1 MVKQHASPKVPLRP
15 RSGNEEAGAAGTPR
29 KAAELPF
36 DESWFEDGLSPARG
50 SLSYSQAL
58 KSPSPSPSPGPS
70 PSQSQDQSQIQSQS
84 QNQSQS
90 QSQSQSRNPADDL
103 LDRFDALRLG
113 TKDANQDDSVV
124 EVAPRAPA
132 PSPRQ
137 PSYPTPRPGP
147 LFGTKD
153 KKWRPMSSAQQKAV
167 NSVFVQPRTRPEH
180 HRSRPPPKS
189 GDDAFRVTGPQN
201 PIFADVKP
209 GVKMYSS
216 KDVFGSTTTTTN
228 KGYTPVG
235 GYGGEEF
242 YTDPK
247 KASEDLK
254 ALLEGGMDEEDEEK
268 PDENAN
274 DGSFEGLSVKLLP
287 HQVEG
292 VEWMKGRELG
302 PVKKGKV
309 PRGGILADDMGLG
322 KTLQSISLILTNQR
336 PDKGDKGWKKNFEDV
351 SQTTLVV
358 APLAL
363 IRQWEAEVKEKVAK
377 SHSMRVYVHHGPGRT
392 KSAKELASYDV
403 VVTTYQTLVSEH
415 GTSSSSEGGPKS
427 ACYGLHWWRVILD
440 EAHTIKN
447 RNAKATKACC
457 GLRSVFRWCLTGTP
471 MQNNLDELQSL
482 IHFLR
487 IQPYDDLREWRDQI
501 DKPMKG
507 GRGHL
512 ALRRLHSLLRCFMKR
527 RTKEILKEEGAL
539 NPGGKPS
546 KAGDDSGPGFKVTE
560 RKVVAVAA
568 EFSAEEKRFYDRVQQ
583 RADKTLEKML
593 RGKVNYANALVLLLR
608 LRQVCNH
615 PKLVEGKVE
624 KEADALGSV
633 AGKGGSQVSDA
644 AVDDLA
650 DMFAGASIETRNC
663 SICGYELAGEEV
675 KMGRER
681 CKDCFADLE
690 YFNNHGGEKRA
701 TKDKERRERRAEKE
715 KRREE
720 RRAKMQ
726 ARAKAEPAPKPAST
740 PASQPEHESEPEDS
754 PRAAKSK
761 RRNRNIVVDSDD
773 EDEEE
778 ESGSWLVPEDQ
789 RGSLHLGKA
798 GGSEDENCE
807 GGGDWIGSEDSE
819 HADETGY
826 GSALDSFVVPDE
838 KPGVG
843 GKEARHK
850 EEYDEFP
857 SLHELC
863 SQPAAADVSG
873 VTADTSGVT
882 EDDSGLTAD
891 DTTGVEGD
899 VSAGTAD
906 ETSGLTE
913 DDSAVTADDT
923 TGVEGDDS
931 AVTAADTT
939 GATDDASDTEMDTD
953 SDSDTSTDA
962 PSTPQ
967 VVASAKIRELTRIL
981 DGEARQHKFIVFSQF
996 TTMLDLVEPF
1006 LRTAGLKFSRYDG
1019 SMRNDEREESLRMLR
1034 GDEETRVLLCSLK
1047 CGSLGLNLTAAT
1059 RVVILEPFW
1068 NPVCATI
1075 THTSLFR
1082 AMALLTGGTVHRG
1095 AGHRPRPPP
1104 HAKDGRDRLQAHR
1117 QGDGRGAHPPAAGEE
1132 AAAGRAGHRRRHEEG
1147 GARPRHRGDARA
1159 VQARREHGLRGGV

>member
-15 RSGNEEAGAAGTPR
+15 RSGNEDGGAAAGTPR
-29 KAAELPF
+29 RTVELPF

-50 SLSYSQAL
+50 NLSYSQAL
-58 KSPSPSPSPGPS
+58 QSPSPSPGPS
-70 PSQSQDQSQIQSQS
+70 PSQSQSQSPNPNTSQSQSQSQS

-90 QSQSQSRNPADDL
+90 QTRNQADDL
-103 LDRFDALRLG
+103 LDRFDALRIRS
-113 TKDANQDDSVV
+113 TDANQDDSVV
-124 EVAPRAPA
+124 EIAPPAPA
-132 PSPRQ
+132 PAPRQ
-137 PSYPTPRPGP
+137 PTYPTPRPGP

-180 HRSRPPPKS
+180 HRSRPPPKNS
-189 GDDAFRVTGPQN
+189 ADDAFRVTGPKN

-209 GVKMYSS
+209 DVKMYSS
-216 KDVFGSTTTTTN
+216 RDVFGSTTN
-228 KGYTPVG
+228 KGYTPIG

-254 ALLEGGMDEEDEEK
+254 ALLEGGMDEHEDEK
-268 PDENAN
+268 PEESAN
-274 DGSFEGLSVKLLP
+274 DGTLEGLDVKLLP

-302 PVKKGKV
+302 PVKRGKV

-322 KTLQSISLILTNQR
+322 KTLQSISLILSNQR
-336 PDKGDKGWKKNFEDV
+336 PEKGDKAWKKNYEDV
-351 SQTTLVV
+351 SRTTLVV

-363 IRQWEAEVKEKVAK
+363 IRQWEAEVKEKVAR

-392 KSAKELASYDV
+392 KSSKELSSYDV

-546 KAGDDSGPGFKVTE
+546 KAGESSGPGFKVTE
-560 RKVVAVAA
+560 RKVVAIAA

-633 AGKGGSQVSDA
+633 SAKGGSQISDA

-650 DMFAGASIETRNC
+650 DMLAGASIETKNC
-663 SICGYELAGEEV
+663 SICGYELTGEEARL
-675 KMGRER
+675 GGER

-690 YFNNHGGEKRA
+690 YFNNHGGDKRA

-720 RRAKMQ
+720 RRA
-726 ARAKAEPAPKPAST
+726 RVKAEAKSVPAPEPASA
-740 PASQPEHESEPEDS
+740 PAPEPEHESEPEDS
-754 PRAAKSK
+754 FRSAKLK
-761 RRNRNIVVDSDD
+761 RRNRNIIVDSDD

-778 ESGSWLVPEDQ
+778 EAGSWLVPEGQ

-807 GGGDWIGSEDSE
+807 GGGDWIGSEDSL
-819 HADETGY
+819 HADETED

-838 KPGVG
+838 KPGRDQ
-843 GKEARHK
+843 KE
-850 EEYDEFP
+850 DNEFP

-863 SQPAAADVSG
+863 SQPLAADESG
-873 VTADTSGVT
+873 ITADTSGVT
-882 EDDSGLTAD
+882 EDDSALTAD

-899 VSAGTAD
+899 VSAVSAD
-906 ETSGLTE
+906 EKSRVAEVSHVSADDTSGLTE
-913 DDSAVTADDT
+913 DDSAVTADETSGVTDDSAVSADT
-923 TGVEGDDS
+923 TGAGENDDS

-953 SDSDTSTDA
+953 SDSDTSTDT
-962 PSTPQ
+962 PHTPQ
-967 VVASAKIRELTRIL
+967 VVASAKIRELNRIL
-981 DGEARQHKFIVFSQF
+981 DDEARQHKFIVFSQF

-1006 LRTAGLKFSRYDG
+1006 LQSAGLKFSRYDG

-1034 GDEETRVLLCSLK
+1034 GDAETRVLLCSLK

-1068 NPVCATI
+1068 NPVSFLPSPYSILLRNGVADKRNSSSRSRPSTAS
-1075 THTSLFR
+1075 TASRKRRTSSSTSSPSRRRSRSASSSFR
-1082 AMALLTGGTVHRG
+1082 RRSGCWRS
-1095 AGHRPRPPP
+1095 RPS
-1104 HAKDGRDRLQAHR
+1104 
-1117 QGDGRGAHPPAAGEE
+1117 
-1132 AAAGRAGHRRRHEEG
+1132 AAA
-1147 GARPRHRGDARA
+1147 
-1159 VQARREHGLRGGV
+1159 

>member
-15 RSGNEEAGAAGTPR
+15 RSGNEEGGAAGGTPKR
-29 KAAELPF
+29 AELPF
-36 DESWFEDGLSPARG
+36 DESWFEDGLSPSHG
-50 SLSYSQAL
+50 SQSYSQAL
-58 KSPSPSPSPGPS
+58 QSPSPIQSPG
-70 PSQSQDQSQIQSQS
+70 QSQS
-84 QNQSQS
+84 HS

-103 LDRFDALRLG
+103 LDRFDALRIG
-113 TKDANQDDSVV
+113 SKDANQDDSVV
-124 EVAPRAPA
+124 EIAPPA
-132 PSPRQ
+132 PGPRQ
-137 PSYPTPRPGP
+137 PSHPAPRPAN
-147 LFGTKD
+147 LFGSKD

-180 HRSRPPPKS
+180 HRSRPPPS
-189 GDDAFRVTGPQN
+189 NPDNAFRVTGPKN

-209 GVKMYSS
+209 DVKMYSS
-216 KDVFGSTTTTTN
+216 RDVFGSTTS

-254 ALLEGGMDEEDEEK
+254 ALLEGGMDEEDDEK

-274 DGSFEGLSVKLLP
+274 DGSLEGLNVKLLP

-302 PVKKGKV
+302 PVKRGKV

-336 PDKGDKGWKKNFEDV
+336 PERGDKGWKKNYEDV
-351 SQTTLVV
+351 AGTTLVV

-363 IRQWEAEVKEKVAK
+363 IRQWEAEVKEKVAG
-377 SHSMRVYVHHGPGRT
+377 SHGMRVYVHHGPGRT
-392 KSAKELASYDV
+392 KSAKELASYDI

-501 DKPMKG
+501 DKPMKS

-546 KAGDDSGPGFKVTE
+546 KAGESSGPGFKVTE

-624 KEADALGSV
+624 KEADALGAVS
-633 AGKGGSQVSDA
+633 GKGGGQVSDA

-675 KMGRER
+675 KMRRET

-690 YFNNHGGEKRA
+690 YFNNHGGDKKA
-701 TKDKERRERRAEKE
+701 TKEKERREKKE
-715 KRREE
+715 KRKEE
-720 RRAKMQ
+720 RRAKTK
-726 ARAKAEPAPKPAST
+726 AKPAPE
-740 PASQPEHESEPEDS
+740 PEHESEPEDS
-754 PRAAKSK
+754 PRAANSK
-761 RRNRNIVVDSDD
+761 RRNRNIIVDSDD

-778 ESGSWLVPEDQ
+778 EAGSWLVPEDE
-789 RGSLHLGKA
+789 RGSPHLGKA

-807 GGGDWIGSEDSE
+807 GGGDWIGSEDSV
-819 HADETGY
+819 HADETGD
-826 GSALDSFVVPDE
+826 GSTLDSFVVPDE
-838 KPGVG
+838 KRGEDG
-843 GKEARHK
+843 SKKGREG
-850 EEYDEFP
+850 DGEFP
-857 SLHELC
+857 SLQELC
-863 SQPAAADVSG
+863 SQHVAADVSG

-882 EDDSGLTAD
+882 EDDSAVTAD

-899 VSAGTAD
+899 VSGVSADEKGAVAGDVSHVTAD

-913 DDSAVTADDT
+913 DDSGVTVDET
-923 TGVEGDDS
+923 SGVTEDDS

-939 GATDDASDTEMDTD
+939 GATDDASETEMDTD
-953 SDSDTSTDA
+953 SDSDPDDT
-962 PSTPQ
+962 PRTPQ
-967 VVASAKIRELTRIL
+967 VLASAKIRELTRIL
-981 DGEARQHKFIVFSQF
+981 DAEARQHKFIVFSQF

-1006 LRTAGLKFSRYDG
+1006 LRSAGLKFSRYDG
-1019 SMRNDEREESLRMLR
+1019 GMRNDEREESLRMLR
-1034 GDEETRVLLCSLK
+1034 GDAATRVLLCSLK

-1068 NPVCATI
+1068 NPVGLT
-1075 THTSLFR
+1075 TPFFPTSFR
-1082 AMALLTGGTVHRG
+1082 SPLEHVANGRAVHRG

-1104 HAKDGRDRLQAHR
+1104 HAKDGRGGLQAHR

-1132 AAAGRAGHRRRHEEG
+1132 AAAGGAGHRGRHEEG
-1147 GARPRHRGDARA
+1147 GAGAGHRGDARV
-1159 VQARREHGLRGGV
+1159 VQA